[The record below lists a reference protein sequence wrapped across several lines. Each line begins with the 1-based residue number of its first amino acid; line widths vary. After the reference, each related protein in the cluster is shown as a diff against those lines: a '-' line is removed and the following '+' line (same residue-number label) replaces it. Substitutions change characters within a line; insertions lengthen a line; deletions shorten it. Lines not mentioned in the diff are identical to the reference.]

1 MTDPADVVIV
11 GGGPAGLAAAS
22 WLARWGH
29 HVVVVDRGRRRRRPD
44 GAETAGEPL
53 PWGQFVSPRAVQ
65 RLIELGVD
73 PLEQGWHRH
82 GGAHL
87 RLGGRTLEVP
97 WSTDGG
103 PLRTSVGVTRDVLA
117 QTLSARA
124 RQDGVSVLDEHEAV
138 SAVIERG
145 FVRGTSVRSLADG
158 SSRDLRAPFVIV
170 ADGAGSTFGRAL
182 GTLRTTNWPSLT
194 TVQSTWPSGRG
205 GEPWMEVRTG
215 VVDPE
220 GERLTAITTVTPLG
234 EGRVSVEVAVPSTS
248 RQSAS
253 INVTGLFDQV
263 AHGLAPDWGLD
274 LSRPGGRQRSERLPV
289 GLSIR
294 PHAGPTF
301 VVIGNAVGAVNP
313 FNGDGLAFG
322 LESARLAAE
331 AVHVALRDGDP
342 MALATYSRQLEQRLG
357 GFFKLGRFALRTL
370 GHTRAV
376 ETIVGLAGRTPRTT
390 ARVARFM
397 AGLADV
403 ATPAD
408 PAQRAALAL
417 ARSLPEA

>member
-11 GGGPAGLAAAS
+11 GGGPAGLAVAS

-29 HVVVVDRGRRRRRPD
+29 HAVVVDRGRRRRRTI
-44 GAETAGEPL
+44 GADAAEPL
-53 PWGQFVSPRAVQ
+53 PWGLSVSPRAVQ

-73 PLEQGWHRH
+73 PLAQGWHRH
-82 GGAHL
+82 GGARLHL
-87 RLGGRTLEVP
+87 DGRLLDVP
-97 WSTDGG
+97 WSADGG

-117 QTLSARA
+117 RALSARA

-158 SSRDLRAPFVIV
+158 SRRDLRAPFVIV

-194 TVQSTWPSGRG
+194 TVQSTWPSDRG
-205 GEPWMEVRTG
+205 DEGWMEVRIG

-248 RQSAS
+248 RHSAS
-253 INVTGLFDQV
+253 INVAGLFDQV
-263 AHGLAPDWGLD
+263 AQGLAPDWGLD

-301 VVIGNAVGAVNP
+301 LVIGNAVGAVNP

-331 AVHVALRDGDP
+331 AVHIALRDGDP
-342 MALATYSRQLEQRLG
+342 MALATYSRELEQRLG

-376 ETIVGLAGRTPRTT
+376 DTIVGLAGRTPRTT